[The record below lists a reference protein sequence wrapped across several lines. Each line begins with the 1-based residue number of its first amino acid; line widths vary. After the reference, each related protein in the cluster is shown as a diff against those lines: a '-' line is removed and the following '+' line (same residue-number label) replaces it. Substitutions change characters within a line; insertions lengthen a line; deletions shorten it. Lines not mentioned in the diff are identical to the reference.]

1 MRVHILSLR
10 VLHVQICPFS
20 IAQSSALT
28 SSLTISKLKQ
38 RRFDI
43 REVGI
48 HGYNLD
54 TVVIIGLWY
63 LETDF
68 SFENHDFIYFTCGC
82 RKHTLFK

>member
-10 VLHVQICPFS
+10 VLHIQICPFS

-28 SSLTISKLKQ
+28 SSLTISKLNQ

-48 HGYNLD
+48 HGSNLD
-54 TVVIIGLWY
+54 TVDTEKKL
-63 LETDF
+63 LLDF
-68 SFENHDFIYFTCGC
+68 GI
-82 RKHTLFK
+82 